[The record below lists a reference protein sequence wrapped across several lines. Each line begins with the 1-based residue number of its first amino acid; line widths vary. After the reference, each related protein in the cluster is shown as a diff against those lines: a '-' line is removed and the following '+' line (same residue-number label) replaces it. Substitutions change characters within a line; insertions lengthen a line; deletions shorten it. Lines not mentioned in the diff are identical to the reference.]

1 MQIFT
6 PVLIEPG
13 IQEVIFNI
21 KSKVKAK
28 LLLNNFNRRCN
39 VHALGNV
46 SLQIIHLINELA
58 DIC

>member
-21 KSKVKAK
+21 KSKVKGKTFA
-28 LLLNNFNRRCN
+28 
-39 VHALGNV
+39 
-46 SLQIIHLINELA
+46 Q
-58 DIC
+58 